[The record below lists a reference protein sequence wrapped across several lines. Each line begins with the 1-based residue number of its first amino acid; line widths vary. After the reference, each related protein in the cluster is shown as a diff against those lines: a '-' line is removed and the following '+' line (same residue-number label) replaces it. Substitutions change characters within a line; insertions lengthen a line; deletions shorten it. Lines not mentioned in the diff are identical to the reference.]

1 MKYAVYKM
9 PHESMNDSRLRGSYE
24 IKKYLENVKIGK
36 R

>member
-1 MKYAVYKM
+1 M
-9 PHESMNDSRLRGSYE
+9 PHELMGDSRLRGSYE